1 MTIFLILLAII
12 ILIITILIFSSIKI
26 NIKEFKL
33 VNKKVIDMEI
43 VISIAFFNKI
53 NILKITLNKNRLNKI
68 EHNKSVRKIAK
79 KLQERLIKDYKYM
92 HNFEQK
98 SIKDILE
105 ILKYFNVS
113 NVEID
118 VNIGTEDVIFTSFV
132 VTAISMIITF
142 LIARKVENTKYIVLP
157 VYINENY
164 VNLSIKC
171 IISIKLVHIINIIK
185 QFKRKDRDKK
195 DGRPFNRRTY
205 ANSNG

>member
-12 ILIITILIFSSIKI
+12 ILIITILTFSSIKI
-26 NIKEFKL
+26 NIKEFKF

-43 VISIAFFNKI
+43 IISLAFLNRI
-53 NILKITLNKNRLNKI
+53 NILKITLNKNRLSKI
-68 EHNKSVRKIAK
+68 EHTKSVRKIAK
-79 KLQERLIKDYKYM
+79 KLQERLVKDYKYM

-118 VNIGTEDVIFTSFV
+118 VNIGTEDAIFTSFV
-132 VTAISMIITF
+132 VTTISMIITF

>member
-12 ILIITILIFSSIKI
+12 ILIITILTFSSIKI
-26 NIKEFKL
+26 NIKEFKF

-43 VISIAFFNKI
+43 IISLAFLNRI
-53 NILKITLNKNRLNKI
+53 NILKITLNKNRLSKI

-79 KLQERLIKDYKYM
+79 KLQERLVKDYKYM

-195 DGRPFNRRTY
+195 NGRSFNRRTY